1 LRSISVSKFKFT
13 QFVLPF
19 EYPPEEKAAG
29 GEGEAEKSAGRSWQ
43 SCK

>member
-1 LRSISVSKFKFT
+1 LLEIDLRFKI
-13 QFVLPF
+13 QIHVVLPF

-29 GEGEAEKSAGRSWQ
+29 GEREAEKSAGRSWQ